1 MNRRF
6 KLLILV
12 LLIAVICLSIGI
24 ASLRMSEGSEGQ
36 TESEAAPAAGS
47 AAILLYQEKE
57 NGRWGAKTA
66 NGRELIAPTWAF
78 LRPMSDEVLI
88 ARRDA
93 GKADRI
99 GLIRTNGEVLVP
111 FLYQSIDPADKQD
124 TNVWIAAMQE
134 NGRTGYHL
142 YKADGT
148 RWMNETWDNVSYQD
162 GILDAA
168 KGKNRYQ
175 CRLTRAGIEW
185 LERYEEYPVGLHKLV
200 MKLNSAELSRMPD
213 VQTLSGLGESAA
225 FYLRYLF
232 ALGTEPDSTMT
243 DTENPAALRCG
254 SRYKGCR
261 LQKARISRVRQL
273 KTDGLPAYL
282 VQIQVT
288 YFRPETAEGSMQIQT
303 AMTLTIRRNA
313 EGAYIYNSF
322 SDSQMT
328 AAGGTLLN

>member
-12 LLIAVICLSIGI
+12 LLVAVICPSIGI
-24 ASLRMSEGSEGQ
+24 VSLRMSDGSEGQ
-36 TESEAAPAAGS
+36 TESEAVPAASS
-47 AAILLYQEKE
+47 AAILLYQE

-78 LRPMSDEVLI
+78 LRPMSDDVLI

-111 FLYQSIDPADKQD
+111 FLYQSVNPADNQD
-124 TNVWIAAMQE
+124 TNVWVAAMQE
-134 NGRTGYHL
+134 NGKTGYHL
-142 YKADGT
+142 YRADGT
-148 RWMNETWDNVSYQD
+148 RWMNETWDSVSYQE
-162 GILDAA
+162 GILDAV
-168 KGKNRYQ
+168 KGNNRYQ

-185 LERYEEYPVGLHKLV
+185 LARYEEYPVGLHKLV
-200 MKLNSAELSRMPD
+200 MDLDSAALSRMPE

-225 FYLRYLF
+225 YYLRYLF
-232 ALGTEPDSTMT
+232 ALGTEPDASVTE
-243 DTENPAALRCG
+243 TENPAALRIG

-261 LQKARISRVRQL
+261 LQNAEISRVREI

-288 YFRPETAEGSMQIQT
+288 YFRPETTEGSVQIRT